1 MEEARKAEEKNGNPI
16 QMKMENPPYKW
27 KWKWKSPRTN
37 GNGKPPVQMEMEMEN
52 PPYKWK
58 WKWKTPPTNENEN
71 ENPITNETTS
81 HTNEVGVGCKL
92 DTNYLVER

>member
-1 MEEARKAEEKNGNPI
+1 
-16 QMKMENPPYKW
+16 
-27 KWKWKSPRTN
+27 
-37 GNGKPPVQMEMEMEN
+37 MEMEMEN